1 MTGRLTLL
9 RARPGWDLTALLN
22 AADARAQR
30 PERHLWL
37 VRLLEWVR
45 APGPLPTPLP
55 ADADPEV
62 ADPALAAA
70 ATPWPVRRLRHL
82 LNVLDRHPERRDQV
96 GALLR
101 RTVEELDATGLLADF
116 GFAPRNAFLGE
127 LSERLRLKLLPA
139 TPDTADLG
147 ELFPLLFTALADAD
161 WLEALDART
170 LARLADLL
178 APSVEANAHRRDA
191 TVLDAMALLASQVRA
206 AAAGALLR
214 PRLAEDPRQERP
226 FAQLTACV
234 ERLAATDPSR
244 RRQEA
249 LYLRALVQ
257 RCRECTEGI
266 GEHLEIWGIS
276 VDVVFQTEQLRG
288 RLNRLETLLDLL
300 MAEEPAPE
308 TRRLI
313 ATLVRAGH
321 ARRGIRTLFAQHY
334 SLLARKVAERHAET
348 GSHYITRD
356 RAEWVAMLRAAL
368 VGGTVIAC
376 TTFMKFLLLA
386 LGLSA
391 LFSGLAAGLNYA
403 VSFVAVHLLGGT
415 VATKQPAM
423 TAPALAERLDH
434 VGDDAGL
441 SAFVDEVARLL
452 RSQFA
457 GIAGNLLAVVPVVL
471 VMQGLAWLIFGV
483 PLVGEKTAAY
493 SLSSTTLWGP
503 TLLYAAFT
511 GVILF
516 VGSLLAGWVEN
527 WFVWHRLDS
536 AIAWNPRIVAVLG
549 APRAQRWARWWRANI
564 SSMAANVGLGLM
576 LGLVPVLAHF
586 IGLPL
591 DVRHVTLS
599 TGQIA
604 AAMGTLGPAA
614 LTLPAFWWAV
624 AAIPFIGALNL
635 GVSFLLA
642 FRLAVRARG
651 IQVQDRARV
660 RRALWQ
666 RWRTAPASF
675 FRPPREN
682 APTP

>member
-1 MTGRLTLL
+1 
-9 RARPGWDLTALLN
+9 
-22 AADARAQR
+22 
-30 PERHLWL
+30 
-37 VRLLEWVR
+37 
-45 APGPLPTPLP
+45 
-55 ADADPEV
+55 
-62 ADPALAAA
+62 
-70 ATPWPVRRLRHL
+70 VRRVRHL

-96 GALLR
+96 GTLLR
-101 RTVEELDATGLLADF
+101 LTVEELDATGLLADF
-116 GFAPRNAFLGE
+116 GFAPRNAFLAE

-147 ELFPLLFTALADAD
+147 ELFPLLFTDGSDAL

-178 APSVEANAHRRDA
+178 APSADANARRRNA

-206 AAAGALLR
+206 AAAGAMLR
-214 PRLAEDPRQERP
+214 PRLAGDPRRERP
-226 FAQLTACV
+226 FAQLTGCV
-234 ERLAATDPSR
+234 ERLAASADDAAL
-244 RRQEA
+244 RRQES
-249 LYLRALVQ
+249 LYLRALLQ
-257 RCRECTEGI
+257 RCRESTEGI
-266 GEHLEIWGIS
+266 GEHLETWGIS
-276 VDVVFQTEQLRG
+276 VDVVFQTEQVRD
-288 RLNRLETLLDLL
+288 RLARLEALLDLL
-300 MAEEPAPE
+300 MAEDAAHE
-308 TRRLI
+308 TRRLV
-313 ATLVRAGH
+313 AMLVRAGQ
-321 ARRGIRTLFAQHY
+321 ARRGIRPLFAQHY

-356 RAEWVAMLRAAL
+356 RAEWLAMLRAAL

-391 LFSGLAAGLNYA
+391 LFSGVAAGLNYA

-441 SAFVDEVARLL
+441 DAFVDEVARLL

-471 VMQGLAWLIFGV
+471 LMQGLAWLVFGV

-493 SLSSTTLWGP
+493 SLSSTSLWGP
-503 TLLYAAFT
+503 TALYAAFT

-516 VGSLLAGWVEN
+516 AGSLLAGWVEN

-549 APRAQRWARWWRANI
+549 APRAQRWARWWRTNI

-604 AAMGTLGPAA
+604 AALGTLGPAA

-624 AAIPFIGALNL
+624 AAIPVIGALNL

-642 FRLAVRARG
+642 FRLAIRARG

-660 RRALWQ
+660 RRALW
-666 RWRTAPASF
+666 RRLRTDPFSF
-675 FRPPREN
+675 FRPPREVT
-682 APTP
+682 PTP

>member
-1 MTGRLTLL
+1 MTARPAFF
-9 RARPGWDLTALLN
+9 RPRPGWDLTALLN

-45 APGPLPTPLP
+45 APGPLPSPAPAEQEAEGDTP
-55 ADADPEV
+55 AAS
-62 ADPALAAA
+62 AA
-70 ATPWPVRRLRHL
+70 ATPWPVRRVRHL

-96 GALLR
+96 GRLLR
-101 RTVEELDATGLLADF
+101 LTLEELDATGLLADF

-147 ELFPLLFTALADAD
+147 ELFPLLFTTLSDAD
-161 WLEALDART
+161 WLDALDART

-178 APSVEANAHRRDA
+178 APEADAHARRRAA

-206 AAAGALLR
+206 AAAGAMLR
-214 PRLAEDPRQERP
+214 PRLAADPRQERP
-226 FAQLTACV
+226 FAQLTGCV
-234 ERLAATDPSR
+234 ERLGDADPAR
-244 RRQEA
+244 RRQES
-249 LYLRALVQ
+249 LYLRALLE
-257 RCRECTEGI
+257 RCREATDGI
-266 GEHLEIWGIS
+266 GEHLEAWGIS
-276 VDVVFQTEQLRG
+276 VDVVFQTAQLRD
-288 RLNRLETLLDLL
+288 RLARLEALLDLL
-300 MAEEPAPE
+300 MAEDPADE
-308 TRRLI
+308 TRRLV
-313 ATLVRAGH
+313 AMLVRAGE
-321 ARRGIRTLFAQHY
+321 ARRGIRSLFAQHY
-334 SLLARKVAERHAET
+334 SMLARKVAERHAET

-356 RAEWVAMLRAAL
+356 RGEWLAMLRSAL

-376 TTFMKFLLLA
+376 TTFLKFLLLA
-386 LGLSA
+386 MGLSA
-391 LFSGLAAGLNYA
+391 LFSGVAAGLNYA

-423 TAPALAERLDH
+423 TAPALAQRLDH
-434 VGDDAGL
+434 VHDDAGL
-441 SAFVDEVARLL
+441 EAFVDEVARLL

-471 VMQGLAWLIFGV
+471 LMQGLAWLVFGV
-483 PLVGEKTAAY
+483 PLVGEKTASY
-493 SLSSTTLWGP
+493 SLSSTSLWGP
-503 TLLYAAFT
+503 TVFYAAFT

-516 VGSLLAGWVEN
+516 AGSLLAGWVEN

-536 AIAWNPRIVAVLG
+536 AIAWNPRIVALLG
-549 APRAQRWARWWRANI
+549 APRAQRWARWWRDNVSA
-564 SSMAANVGLGLM
+564 MAANVGLGLM

-586 IGLPL
+586 AGLPL

-604 AAMGTLGPAA
+604 AALGTLGPAA
-614 LTLPAFWWAV
+614 LSLPAFWWAV

-660 RRALWQ
+660 RAALW
-666 RWRTAPASF
+666 RRFRAAPASF
-675 FRPPREN
+675 FRPP
-682 APTP
+682 A